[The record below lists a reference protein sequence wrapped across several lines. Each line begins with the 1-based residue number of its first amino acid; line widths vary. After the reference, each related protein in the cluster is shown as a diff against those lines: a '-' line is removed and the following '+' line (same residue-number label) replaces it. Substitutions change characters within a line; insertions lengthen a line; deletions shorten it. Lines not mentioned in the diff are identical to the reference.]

1 MSDTNF
7 TYGETTVLADTDDIA
22 QVTETVQSGIEQVL
36 ADTEDLNND
45 HSTLDAKLDTI
56 TTELSAIKK
65 SVSDGKTLVAGAIT
79 AKGIDTATDAEFATI
94 ASNIESIVTL
104 DSAPGLEAQS
114 YTPGTSNIVIGAGN
128 YLKGDQTIVG
138 DSNLVAGNI
147 AKGKSI
153 FGVTG
158 TYAPIASLSSTF
170 ESVTVN
176 TSAIYDYKT
185 ANANYTLNIDT
196 TGKIP
201 LYIYFFLR
209 AGISR
214 YQSDLKCY
222 YLKTSFINAHSPLDS
237 IYAPFTPNEYIT
249 LSDGSRTKIYESL
262 SSGEIAVQYY
272 VTLNKTDSSINYYI
286 EYVHNSDEKEYT
298 NVFIDGYKLYYVG

>member
-45 HSTLDAKLDTI
+45 HNTLDAKLDTI

-128 YLKGDQTIVG
+128 YLRGDQTIVG

-158 TYAPIASLSSTF
+158 TYAPGAFANISNIGSSISLSSSTTYSISSAPKILFFRLWTTAQYLLLDVSTLKVVYTSGMNFTKGTSTAISSGSTISLNTQYYF
-170 ESVTVN
+170 EYNGYYNNFTLLNAVC
-176 TSAIYDYKT
+176 TSIKS
-185 ANANYTLNIDT
+185 
-196 TGKIP
+196 
-201 LYIYFFLR
+201 
-209 AGISR
+209 AGPSNSA
-214 YQSDLKCY
+214 Y
-222 YLKTSFINAHSPLDS
+222 AVHVHS
-237 IYAPFTPNEYIT
+237 IY
-249 LSDGSRTKIYESL
+249 
-262 SSGEIAVQYY
+262 
-272 VTLNKTDSSINYYI
+272 
-286 EYVHNSDEKEYT
+286 
-298 NVFIDGYKLYYVG
+298 